1 MMSKCAKALPVALLL
16 GGLATLWSA
25 TAHAAEGVDSGHTA
39 WIITATALVLFMT
52 LPGLALFYAGLVRAR
67 NTLSVLMHCFTVAC
81 ISSILW
87 VVIGYSMA
95 FGTVG
100 GGIVGGM
107 DKLFLSGMTPESTSG
122 ALPEVVFM
130 MFQMTFAIIT
140 PALILG
146 AFVERAKFTTTMA
159 FSGLWMLL
167 VYAPA
172 VHWIWGGG
180 MMSDGGLFGELFGV
194 GVKDFAG
201 GIVVH
206 ATAGSAALVAALM
219 IGPRKGFPNH
229 LQPPHSPGMVMTGA
243 AMLWVGWF
251 GFNGG
256 SALAANGGAGM
267 AIAVT
272 HLSAAV
278 ASLTWMAM
286 EWRQYGKP
294 TLVGIVTGMVA
305 GLATVTPASGFVGP
319 LGGMICGLVGGGV
332 CYVAVNTIKM
342 RWHIDDSLDVF
353 AVHGVGGILGSLM
366 LAVLALPSLGGMG
379 LGDGVSV
386 GSQLASQAAGIL
398 IAVVWS
404 SLLTFLIFK
413 ALAGI
418 FGLRVDPSE
427 ETEGVDLT
435 EYGERAYDFN

>member
-1 MMSKCAKALPVALLL
+1 
-16 GGLATLWSA
+16 
-25 TAHAAEGVDSGHTA
+25 
-39 WIITATALVLFMT
+39 
-52 LPGLALFYAGLVRAR
+52 
-67 NTLSVLMHCFTVAC
+67 
-81 ISSILW
+81 
-87 VVIGYSMA
+87 
-95 FGTVG
+95 
-100 GGIVGGM
+100 
-107 DKLFLSGMTPESTSG
+107 
-122 ALPEVVFM
+122 
-130 MFQMTFAIIT
+130 
-140 PALILG
+140 
-146 AFVERAKFTTTMA
+146 
-159 FSGLWMLL
+159 
-167 VYAPA
+167 
-172 VHWIWGGG
+172 
-180 MMSDGGLFGELFGV
+180 
-194 GVKDFAG
+194 
-201 GIVVH
+201 
-206 ATAGSAALVAALM
+206 
-219 IGPRKGFPNH
+219 
-229 LQPPHSPGMVMTGA
+229 
-243 AMLWVGWF
+243 MLWVGWF